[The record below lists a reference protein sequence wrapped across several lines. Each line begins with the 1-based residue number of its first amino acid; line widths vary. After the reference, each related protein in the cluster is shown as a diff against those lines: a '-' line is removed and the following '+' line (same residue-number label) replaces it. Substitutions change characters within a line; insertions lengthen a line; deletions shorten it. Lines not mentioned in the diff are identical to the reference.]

1 MDFLR
6 SRHSNLSIFEP
17 VKEHKKMPSKII
29 IVMPAY
35 NAAKTLEKTYNDIP
49 LDVVDEIILVD
60 DASSDN
66 TVEIANKL
74 GLTVINHP
82 HNKGYGGNQK
92 TCYDE
97 ALKRNPDIVVMIHPD
112 YQYDSR
118 LIPYIAGFLEND
130 ICDVILGSRI
140 RTRKET
146 LECGMPTYK
155 YICNRL
161 LTFAENIILGQNIS
175 DFHSGYRAY
184 TRKVLET
191 IPYHKNSDN
200 FVFDT
205 EFLVQAVYFGFRMGD
220 VPVPVRYF
228 DEASSINFS
237 NSVTYGT
244 KTLLTLLKY
253 LFQIMK
259 LGNNKLFSKE

>member
-1 MDFLR
+1 M
-6 SRHSNLSIFEP
+6 SA
-17 VKEHKKMPSKII
+17 KTI

-35 NAAKTLEKTYNDIP
+35 NAEETLEKTYNDIP
-49 LDVVDEIILVD
+49 LEMVEEIILVD
-60 DASSDN
+60 DASSDR
-66 TVEIANKL
+66 TVEIARKL
-74 GLTVINHP
+74 DLTVIVQSENR
-82 HNKGYGGNQK
+82 GYGSNQK

-118 LIPYIAGFLEND
+118 LIPYIIGFLEKD

-146 LECGMPTYK
+146 LECGMPKYK
-155 YICNRL
+155 YISNRM
-161 LTFAENIILGQNIS
+161 LTFIENIVLGQNVS

-191 IPYHKNSDN
+191 IPYHHNSDD

-205 EFLVQAVYFGFRMGD
+205 EFLVQAVHFGFRIGD
-220 VPVPVRYF
+220 VPVPVR
-228 DEASSINFS
+228 
-237 NSVTYGT
+237 
-244 KTLLTLLKY
+244 
-253 LFQIMK
+253 
-259 LGNNKLFSKE
+259 

>member
-1 MDFLR
+1 MI
-6 SRHSNLSIFEP
+6 SA
-17 VKEHKKMPSKII
+17 KKKSKII

-35 NAAKTLEKTYNDIP
+35 NAEETLEKTYNDIP
-49 LDVVDEIILVD
+49 FEMVDEIILVD
-60 DASSDN
+60 DNSSDR
-66 TVEIANKL
+66 TVEIARKL
-74 GLTVINHP
+74 GLTVIAHSV
-82 HNKGYGGNQK
+82 NKGYGANQK

-118 LIPYIAGFLEND
+118 LIPYIAGFLEKD

-140 RTRKET
+140 RTRRET
-146 LECGMPTYK
+146 LECGMPRYK
-155 YICNRL
+155 YISNRI
-161 LTFAENIILGQNIS
+161 LTFIENIVLGQNVS

-191 IPYHKNSDN
+191 IPYHNNSDG

-205 EFLVQAVYFGFRMGD
+205 EFLAQAVYFRFRIGD

-237 NSVTYGT
+237 NSTIYGL

-253 LFQIMK
+253 LIQRTN
-259 LGNNKLFSKE
+259 LSHYKLFTKK

>member
-1 MDFLR
+1 MQK
-6 SRHSNLSIFEP
+6 SMVSAE
-17 VKEHKKMPSKII
+17 EKKAFHRQSKII

-35 NAAKTLEKTYNDIP
+35 NAEKTLEKTYHDIP
-49 LDVVDEIILVD
+49 HEVVDEIILVD

-66 TVEIANKL
+66 TVAIAQKL
-74 GLTVINHP
+74 GLTVITHSENQ
-82 HNKGYGGNQK
+82 GYGANQK

-97 ALKRNPDIVVMIHPD
+97 VLKRTPDIVVMIHPD

-118 LIPYIAGFLEND
+118 LIPYIVGFLEKG

-140 RTRKET
+140 RTRKEA
-146 LECGMPTYK
+146 LACGMPAYK
-155 YICNRL
+155 YISNRL
-161 LTFAENIILGQNIS
+161 LTFTENIVLGQNIS

-191 IPYHKNSDN
+191 IPYHYNSDG

-205 EFLVQAVYFGFRMGD
+205 EFLAQAVYFGFRIGD

-228 DEASSINFS
+228 DEASSINFL
-237 NSVTYGT
+237 NSTIYGL
-244 KTLLTLLKY
+244 KTLLTLVKY
-253 LFQIMK
+253 LLQSMK
-259 LGNNKLFSKE
+259 LGYYNLFSSK